1 MSKLYLISII
11 ALLIVSCNGKSDKET
26 TIVRPVKTIVVESS
40 SQIKKDFSASVEAVD
55 FVKLAFKVSGQIIS
69 LPVVEGQKVRKGEV
83 IAKID
88 TRDISLQYVAD
99 KASYETSKAD
109 LERNTRLLSRQ
120 AISQQSYET
129 SQAAYERAKSTYEI
143 SQNNLSNT
151 CLYAPY
157 EGTIEKRFVEN
168 YQRVGSGEAIVQLV
182 NTGRLRIKFTMPD
195 SYLDLLKSGNQR
207 FKVVFDNYKDKTFSA
222 RLEEYM
228 DISTN
233 GTGIPVSVIID
244 DPSFNRNIYDIRPG
258 FTCNVL
264 YESSFGKFSGEEYVV
279 VPMSAVFG
287 GETPTDKDN
296 MYVWAVK
303 GDVVHKIK
311 VEVISP
317 REESSLFIKS
327 GLHSGDV
334 IIIAGVN
341 KLVEGQK
348 VKSLN

>member
-88 TRDISLQYVAD
+88 TRDISLQYAAD

-168 YQRVGSGEAIVQLV
+168 Y
-182 NTGRLRIKFTMPD
+182 
-195 SYLDLLKSGNQR
+195 
-207 FKVVFDNYKDKTFSA
+207 
-222 RLEEYM
+222 
-228 DISTN
+228 
-233 GTGIPVSVIID
+233 
-244 DPSFNRNIYDIRPG
+244 
-258 FTCNVL
+258 
-264 YESSFGKFSGEEYVV
+264 
-279 VPMSAVFG
+279 
-287 GETPTDKDN
+287 
-296 MYVWAVK
+296 
-303 GDVVHKIK
+303 
-311 VEVISP
+311 
-317 REESSLFIKS
+317 
-327 GLHSGDV
+327 
-334 IIIAGVN
+334 
-341 KLVEGQK
+341 
-348 VKSLN
+348 